1 MGRSLTMFVFS
12 FCVALQSARAG
23 THDTFE
29 PYQVVDIRME
39 DGMKDAAATQHIA
52 DSTKGTLGGAA
63 FLASREGRGIDRLA
77 SIVATQK
84 AESARLMNIYAQY
97 NGA

>member
-1 MGRSLTMFVFS
+1 MGRSLTVFVFS

-23 THDTFE
+23 THDTLE

-39 DGMKDAAATQHIA
+39 DGMNDAAATQHIA
-52 DSTKGTLGGAA
+52 DSTKGTLGTA

-84 AESARLMNIYAQY
+84 AESARLLNIHAQY
-97 NGA
+97 NSA